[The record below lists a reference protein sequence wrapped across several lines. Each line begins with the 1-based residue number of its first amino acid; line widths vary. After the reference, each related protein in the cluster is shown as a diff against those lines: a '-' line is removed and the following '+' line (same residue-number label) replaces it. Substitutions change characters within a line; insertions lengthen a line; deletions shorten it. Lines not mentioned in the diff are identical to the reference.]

1 MSPIAVC
8 WADAVG
14 RLGYRPERLAR
25 RCVLLV
31 DLVGPCHKGEQQGG
45 ERANK
50 HVWGGPLAE
59 QDCAATRD
67 EQTRAT
73 ENMRR
78 GDGIVD

>member
-1 MSPIAVC
+1 M
-8 WADAVG
+8 
-14 RLGYRPERLAR
+14 
-25 RCVLLV
+25 V